1 MIDTPSVPSL
11 RVVRWGV
18 LLSLLTI
25 FFGFALGGLF
35 GGIEDT
41 LKGRLKSSA
50 AAVLDTAYGGDEA
63 KAKAVVDKSW
73 IYLQRAH
80 LHGGAI
86 GVVSLAAA
94 MVLASLRRP
103 GARIRAALAIAL
115 GAGGLGYSVYWL
127 IAGFLAPGMGSTGAA
142 KESLVVLAYPS
153 AGALLLGLLA
163 VVVLTGRDLFTAD
176 R

>member
-1 MIDTPSVPSL
+1 MTTSDHSL

-41 LKGRLKSSA
+41 LKGRLKNSA
-50 AAVLDTAYGGDEA
+50 AAALDTKYGGDEA

-86 GVVSLAAA
+86 GAVSLAAA
-94 MVLASLRRP
+94 LLLASLRRAAP
-103 GARIRAALAIAL
+103 RIRAGVSIAL

-127 IAGFLAPGMGSTGAA
+127 IAGFLAPGMGGTSAA
-142 KESLVVLAYPS
+142 KESLVLLAYPS
-153 AGALLLGLLA
+153 AAALLLGLLA
-163 VVVLTGRDLFTAD
+163 VVVLTGLDLFSAE